1 MRLFFHALILLPLLS
16 ACSKTLGRHPA
27 QHVTSALTPMNHEVL
42 DWAESTVCST
52 YFFNLRFRADRAK
65 DGATGARVGIVSPG
79 SVLGGQAPDVDSADA
94 LYGALVQFDD
104 ASFILNPRYE
114 VDTSG
119 FILIGTRPV
128 FGRRCA
134 TVSTRGVRVFN
145 SVPAADAP
153 ITNAPS
159 PIATTA
165 PAHSPASASAAPPAH
180 TSAPSK
186 KRHPTLDA
194 TSIFSDESFWLTC
207 SDGRT
212 KRYKENATLY
222 LASPEECVFRQG
234 GHYATIR
241 IEPGGAMHCS
251 KSGKK
256 SVSCSASESR

>member
-27 QHVTSALTPMNHEVL
+27 QHVTSALTPMNHQVL

-145 SVPAADAP
+145 SVPAADVP
-153 ITNAPS
+153 ITS
-159 PIATTA
+159 ATTA
-165 PAHSPASASAAPPAH
+165 PAHSPASASADPPVH

-186 KRHPTLDA
+186 KRHPTLA
-194 TSIFSDESFWLTC
+194 TTSVFSDESFWLTC

-212 KRYKENATLY
+212 KRYKADATLY
-222 LASPEECVFRQG
+222 LAGPEECVFRQG
-234 GHYATIR
+234 GHYATIQL
-241 IEPGGAMHCS
+241 EPGVAMHCS

-256 SVSCSASESR
+256 SVSCGASESR